1 MFRLSAVC
9 VVLVLVG
16 VSFAEPPA
24 SGGYPDRRN
33 GNGNGGG
40 GGGYQQVSSGQ
51 QTSEGQS
58 VDPQLLDMVKMLLL
72 QHESESSN
80 GAGGGGGGSG
90 GPYPSSNGGGS
101 GGPYGSYGPPAGSS
115 SQGGRVTGIELEN
128 PKQSMQV
135 AEFWQGGE
143 EQGAPSGQYGA
154 PGQAQAPSGSYG
166 APSDSYG
173 APLGR
178 K

>member
-1 MFRLSAVC
+1 MLRLSAVC
-9 VVLVLVG
+9 VILVLVAG
-16 VSFAEPPA
+16 TLAESPA

-40 GGGYQQVSSGQ
+40 HGGGGGAGGGGGGYQQVPSGQ
-51 QTSEGQS
+51 QTSEGQN
-58 VDPQLLDMVKMLLL
+58 VEPQLLEMLKMILL
-72 QHESESSN
+72 QHEGESSN
-80 GAGGGGGGSG
+80 GNGNGHG
-90 GPYPSSNGGGS
+90 GGGS

-115 SQGGRVTGIELEN
+115 SQGRVTGIELGD
-128 PKQSMQV
+128 PKQSIQV
-135 AEFWQGGE
+135 AEFWQGGP
-143 EQGAPSGQYGA
+143 EQGAPGGSYDA
-154 PGQAQAPSGSYG
+154 PAPSGSYG

>member
-1 MFRLSAVC
+1 M
-9 VVLVLVG
+9 VLVLVG
-16 VSFAEPPA
+16 VSLAEPPA

-40 GGGYQQVSSGQ
+40 GGGGGYQQVNSGQ

-80 GAGGGGGGSG
+80 GNGGGAGGNG
-90 GPYPSSNGGGS
+90 GPYPSSNGGGGS

-115 SQGGRVTGIELEN
+115 SQGGRVTGIELED

-154 PGQAQAPSGSYG
+154 PGAQAPSGSYG

>member
-1 MFRLSAVC
+1 M
-9 VVLVLVG
+9 LVLVG
-16 VSFAEPPA
+16 VSLAELPA

-33 GNGNGGG
+33 GNGNGGGGG

-58 VDPQLLDMVKMLLL
+58 VDPQLLNMVKMLLL
-72 QHESESSN
+72 QHESEASN
-80 GAGGGGGGSG
+80 GNGGGAG

-128 PKQSMQV
+128 PRQSMQV
-135 AEFWQGGE
+135 AEYWQGGA

-154 PGQAQAPSGSYG
+154 PGQGPSGSYG

>member
-1 MFRLSAVC
+1 M
-9 VVLVLVG
+9 LVLVG
-16 VSFAEPPA
+16 ASFAEPPA

-33 GNGNGGG
+33 GNGNGNGGGGGG

-51 QTSEGQS
+51 QTSEGQT
-58 VDPQLLDMVKMLLL
+58 VDAQLLDMVKMLLL
-72 QHESESSN
+72 QHESEAAN
-80 GAGGGGGGSG
+80 GAGAGGAGGSG

-101 GGPYGSYGPPAGSS
+101 GGQFGSYGPPAGSS
-115 SQGGRVTGIELEN
+115 SQGGRVTGIELED

-154 PGQAQAPSGSYG
+154 PAAQAPSGSYG

>member
-1 MFRLSAVC
+1 M
-9 VVLVLVG
+9 LVLVG
-16 VSFAEPPA
+16 VSLAEPPA
-24 SGGYPDRRN
+24 PGGPYPDRRN

-40 GGGYQQVSSGQ
+40 AGGAGGGGYQQVASGQ
-51 QTSEGQS
+51 QTSEGQQ
-58 VDPQLLDMVKMLLL
+58 VDAQLLDMVKMLLL

-80 GAGGGGGGSG
+80 GNGNGGGGNG
-90 GPYPSSNGGGS
+90 NGGA
-101 GGPYGSYGPPAGSS
+101 GGYGSYGPPAG
-115 SQGGRVTGIELEN
+115 GGGAQAGKVTGIELED

-135 AEFWQGGE
+135 AEFWQGGP
-143 EQGAPSGQYGA
+143 EQGAPSGSYGA
-154 PGQAQAPSGSYG
+154 PGASQPSGSYG